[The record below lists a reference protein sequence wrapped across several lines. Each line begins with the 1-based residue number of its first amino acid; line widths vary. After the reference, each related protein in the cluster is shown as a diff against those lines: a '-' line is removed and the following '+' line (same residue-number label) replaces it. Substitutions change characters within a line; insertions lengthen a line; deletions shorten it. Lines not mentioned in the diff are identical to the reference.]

1 MRCSAFESLSAEGL
15 RLGAAN
21 VTGTRQHC
29 RSGGLS
35 SARARGGSLPRVA
48 LLAGVSF
55 AALATLAPVAHAVD
69 GIWTGGGAPVPNE
82 WTQDN
87 NWSLATVPDNA
98 ATFTNNGAPTSAAIS
113 DDTSINTI
121 QFTAGA
127 PAFNFTTSGTGITFD
142 INGAG
147 IVNNSAFAP
156 SFTNND
162 NLNFNNAS
170 SAGNAVITNNNGAVL
185 SFNNNSTAAN
195 AIIITNNGALTQF
208 NDNSTGGN
216 AQFITNAGGIVDFS
230 NTAGP
235 AGDGDISAGSI
246 AGAGNYYLGSN
257 LLTVGG
263 NNLNTSVSGVI
274 SDCGDSGSDCSD
286 AGATGGG
293 LIKIGSGTLTLSGLN
308 TYTGPTAVNAGTL
321 QAGAV
326 NAFSSASAFTVA
338 SGATLDL
345 AGFDQTIGSLA
356 GAGAVTLGSATLT
369 TNGNG
374 SDTTFSGTISGSGG
388 LVKIGEGTLTL
399 LGNNS
404 YTGGTLLNEGTLA
417 VGSNTALGT
426 GTLTLADGTTLQAAA
441 NGLTLANAI
450 RLLGDATV
458 DTQSYTMTLSGSISG
473 TGGLDK
479 IGSGTLILTGAS
491 TYTGDTNV
499 NEGVLNVTGSLV
511 STVSVNQGGTLTG
524 TGTIGGLSVGS
535 GGVVAPGNSIG
546 TLRVAGDVSFDEG
559 SIYRVKANAAGQSAM
574 ISATGAASI
583 DGGTVQVL
591 AQSGTYARQTRY
603 TILTASGGVDGQ
615 FTDVTSN
622 LPFLTPLLSYDPN
635 SVFLTLIRN
644 DITFASVAQTLNQR
658 AVATALDGSD
668 PLKPLVQAVANLTL
682 AGTLQAFDALSGE
695 VHGSVQTTMIDDSRY
710 IRQAVLGR
718 LRQAP
723 YAGGTGAIAALGSGG
738 PTLAYAEPAT
748 DAALA
753 YAGPATD
760 AALAYAAKKPSFPIQ
775 APPRAAP
782 ADTSD
787 LTFWAQGVGAWG
799 KINSDGNA
807 ADASRNLSGVFTG
820 FDRRFGDWRAGLAAG
835 YTNSSVSVSAR
846 ASSANID
853 TAYVAAYAGTSVWAW
868 NFRSGATFAWNTI
881 GTSRT
886 IAFPDFFEQ
895 ATTRYGA
902 AEAQVFGELGYGLT
916 FGAIAAE
923 PFAGLAWV
931 HLDTTSFTETGGAS
945 ALIGTGNKEDVGYS
959 TLGARVATYYLLQN
973 GMALIPRASVAW
985 QHAFGDV
992 TPTAALSSQSI
1003 GAGFNIL
1010 GVPIARDAALVEAG
1024 GDLQLTAQAKIGVSY
1039 AGQLANSAHDHS
1051 VKGNFTWRF

>member
-15 RLGAAN
+15 RLGGAN

-35 SARARGGSLPRVA
+35 SARTRGRTLRRVA
-48 LLAGVSF
+48 LLAGVSLI
-55 AALATLAPVAHAVD
+55 ALAPTAAHAVD
-69 GIWTGGGAPVPNE
+69 GAWTGPGAE
-82 WTQDN
+82 WTDGT
-87 NWSLATVPDNA
+87 NWSSTPDVPDNA
-98 ATFTNNGAPTSAAIS
+98 ATFTDNGAPTSATLS
-113 DDTSINTI
+113 DDASINTI

-127 PAFNFTTSGTGITFD
+127 PAFNFVTSGTGITFD

-147 IVNNSAFAP
+147 IVNNSFAP

-162 NLNFNNAS
+162 NLNFNTAS
-170 SAGNAVITNNNGAVL
+170 SAGNAVIVNNSGGVL

-195 AIIITNNGALTQF
+195 AIITTNDGALTQF

-235 AGDGDISAGSI
+235 AGDGNISAGSL

-263 NNLNTSVSGVI
+263 NNLSTTVSGVI
-274 SDCGDSGSDCSD
+274 SDCGDSGSDCSN

-293 LIKIGSGTLTLSGLN
+293 LIKIGTGTLTLSGAN
-308 TYTGPTAVNAGTL
+308 TYTGPTMVNAGTL

-345 AGFDQTIGSLA
+345 AGFDQTVGSLA
-356 GAGAVTLGSATLT
+356 GAGNVTLGSAMLT
-369 TNGNG
+369 TNGDG
-374 SDTTFSGTISGSGG
+374 SDTTFSGTISGSGR
-388 LVKIGEGTLTL
+388 LVKVGEGTLTL
-399 LGNNS
+399 SGNNS

-417 VGSNTALGT
+417 VGSSRALGT

-441 NGLTLANAI
+441 DGLALANAV
-450 RLLGDATV
+450 RLLGDTTV
-458 DTQSYTMTLSGSISG
+458 DTQSNTLTLSGPISG

-479 IGSGTLILTGAS
+479 IGSGTLTLTGAS

-499 NEGVLNVTGSLV
+499 NEGVLTVNGSLV
-511 STVSVNQGGTLTG
+511 SAVSVNEGGTLTG

-535 GGVVAPGNSIG
+535 GGIVAPGNSIG

-559 SIYRVKANAAGQSAM
+559 SIYRVKANAAGKSAM

-615 FTDVTSN
+615 FTNVTSN
-622 LPFLTPLLSYDPN
+622 LAFLTPLLSYDPN
-635 SVFLTLIRN
+635 NVFLTLIRN
-644 DITFASVAQTLNQR
+644 DITFASVAQTPNQR
-658 AVATALDGSD
+658 AVAAALDSSP

-695 VHGSVQTTMIDDSRY
+695 VHGSLQTIMIDDSRY

-718 LRQAP
+718 LRQAS
-723 YAGGTGAIAALGSGG
+723 YAGVAGAFAALGSGG
-738 PTLAYAEPAT
+738 PIVAYADPA
-748 DAALA
+748 
-753 YAGPATD
+753 AGGGLPYRD
-760 AALAYAAKKPSFPIQ
+760 GERPNQ
-775 APPRAAP
+775 AINQLFGAP
-782 ADTSD
+782 QQSPD

-799 KINSDGNA
+799 RINSDGNA
-807 ADASRNLSGVFTG
+807 ADVSRNLGGVFTG
-820 FDRRFGDWRAGLAAG
+820 FDGRFGEWRAGLAGG
-835 YTNSSVSVSAR
+835 YTNASTTVSAR

-853 TAYVAAYAGTSVWAW
+853 SAYFAGYGGTSFGPL
-868 NFRSGATFAWNTI
+868 NFRSGAALAWHTI
-881 GTSRT
+881 GTSRS
-886 IAFPDFFEQ
+886 IAFPGFSEQ
-895 ATTRYGA
+895 ASGRYSAVEG
-902 AEAQVFGELGYGLT
+902 QVFGEIGYGMS
-916 FGAIAAE
+916 FGNNAIE

-931 HLDTTSFTETGGAS
+931 YLNTESFNDTGRVGALS
-945 ALIGTGNKEDVGYS
+945 VSGTQNDVNYS
-959 TLGARVATYYLLQN
+959 TLGARWASTYLMPN
-973 GMALIPRASVAW
+973 GMALIPRASLAW
-985 QHAFGDV
+985 QHAFGTV
-992 TPTAALSSQSI
+992 TPSALLTFQST
-1003 GAGFNIL
+1003 GAPFGIL

-1024 GDLQLTAQAKIGVSY
+1024 GDLQLGPQTKVGVAY
-1039 AGQLANSAHDHS
+1039 FGQLANNARDHS
-1051 VKGNFTWRF
+1051 VKANFSWRF